1 MIKKNKITAAMIL
14 LGLTGGIL
22 TGAGGC
28 IVKGAAETE
37 CAVICS
43 SNKNPADPQTIE
55 LLKKYNVHV
64 FQTKD
69 GNITVISDGTS
80 LEMKQELEH

>member
-1 MIKKNKITAAMIL
+1 MIL

-37 CAVICS
+37 PLKV
-43 SNKNPADPQTIE
+43 T
-55 LLKKYNVHV
+55 LLKVGKADAIAIQTEKNTMVIDTGEEEDGEELV
-64 FQTKD
+64 FYLKNQ
-69 GNITVISDGTS
+69 GI
-80 LEMKQELEH
+80 M

>member
-1 MIKKNKITAAMIL
+1 MIKKNKITAAMLL
-14 LGLTGGIL
+14 LGMAGSIL
-22 TGAGGC
+22 TGAGSC
-28 IVKGAAETE
+28 IVKGAAELE

-55 LLKKYNVHV
+55 LLKKYNVHI